1 MDVEDD
7 HPFGMELEDFFY
19 TNPAQTDP
27 HFQSKIYEKEEF
39 KRLTVVNPEKEKKT
53 SDGYFFHQEY
63 VHRYM
68 LNYDF
73 LILIWE
79 AGAGKT
85 IGALGAAERFR
96 QYSKRMN
103 QVSYPE
109 SYFKPVHTHIR
120 KAIILVKNQNLK
132 SVFKDT
138 LINVMNTGFT
148 KSTDIKNDGFY
159 HIYTYTEFYKY
170 AKEIVDK
177 VDTVKELNSSEKELL
192 NTEFRD
198 VMFIIDEAHTFSRA
212 ALSLKTTKNKKSR
225 KKIKKSKKKETTL
238 TYAKLYQTIKNV
250 IKIALNIK
258 VMFLTAT
265 PMIDR
270 IEEAIYLINL
280 LLAKSARE
288 MPTNKD
294 AYLYTGKRGEELS
307 LDLKMSPQKLA
318 QYFKGIIS
326 YTGVRYAGVE
336 IIESGEKLNVN
347 VTDRKIASGRSKKYF
362 ESRITRDITY
372 REDLSDLEGLEGEDE
387 EGDFLSTP
395 IIVEKCYMSGL
406 QLDAYID
413 EGEEGEEGEGED
425 DDEILDEKTKKAKSL
440 HVSTRHI
447 RNFVFPPVK
456 INAAPLYGSSAI
468 DLYQKKKLIKKKGN
482 TIDFSTPFIDQ
493 YLPEDEED
501 KIKELSCTFKRA
513 FEIIEDHLNNKPGV
527 IYVFFD
533 LLISGAMI
541 FESLMRVKFDF
552 ERYVHS
558 DLVEGLRKP
567 ERRLVYLTGE
577 SKNIQ
582 KTLDKVN
589 TSRNWNGDFI
599 KVVIGSKATSE
610 SYSIKNVTT
619 IIQME
624 PDWNFG
630 RSYQAIRRGIRKDGF
645 DNLKQKVREGVIKG
659 PIPVRIHKLCALIPV
674 DVISEGRASLRESAG
689 VSKNLVDGATVDSA
703 RYHLGL
709 EKDWKIKRM
718 EHSLRTAA
726 IDCEANRLVNI
737 DPKTKDY
744 SREALY
750 DISNY
755 RCDDMVSKTG
765 RIKKGRKSK
774 EKLSNIP
781 GTTWEERSPRDTK
794 SSWVLL
800 YSDEHYIEVK
810 EMILE
815 ELRNKGIVRT
825 ADLIDKVETIVK
837 DENVAATVIANILK
851 NQVVGKDRY
860 GFNKYVRESNSYIY
874 LSDYLLDQQEN
885 YNEIIYSSN
894 LTFSY
899 TQKLGD
905 YFDRIIR
912 KEIIDNIPK
921 WSPTKYKNEFES
933 GGLIQKTIIFEDA
946 LRRFALVIDSGGGL
960 KDLAPKYD
968 TLLRELDDYYIAIN
982 RPISRIDYV
991 SDRMFDRMPGE
1002 KHRGQRPQNKLNGEL
1017 YWLLDDT
1024 GDDWIKIKE
1033 KDKLKPKI
1041 GQLIYIHYA
1050 IIFTASAPAAGRG
1063 VKRFRDRLRILEP
1076 PYKEWKTVDSENNPV
1091 EQQTYENMVADHL
1104 LVLEDAYKKDI
1115 MGVTT
1120 TGRKKEY
1127 GPGWYFGLDLYSDRP
1142 LNRPQDKLLPAV
1154 YLTENPF
1161 TKKVRIMAPEWFR
1174 EKYSVKKAKAK
1185 SGVDKRKE
1193 ASGRELRTGFGL
1205 KELKTIYLYFR
1216 PEDRDIKYSKETY
1229 ESDIIVI
1236 MKDLGLITKMHN

>member
-1 MDVEDD
+1 
-7 HPFGMELEDFFY
+7 MELEDFFY
-19 TNPAQTDP
+19 TNPPQSDP

-39 KRLTVVNPEKEKKT
+39 KRLAVVDPEKEKKT

-96 QYSKRMN
+96 QYSKRMK
-103 QVSYPE
+103 QISYPE
-109 SYFKPVHTHIR
+109 SYFQPTHIHIR
-120 KAIILVKNQNLK
+120 KTIILVKNQNLK

-159 HIYTYTEFYKY
+159 HIFTYTEFYKY
-170 AKEIVDK
+170 AKEIVAR
-177 VDTVKELNSSEKELL
+177 VDTVEELNSSEKERL
-192 NTEFRD
+192 NAEFRD

-212 ALSLKTTKNKKSR
+212 AISLKTTKNKKS
-225 KKIKKSKKKETTL
+225 KKKTKKSKKKETTL
-238 TYAKLYQTIKNV
+238 TYADLYQTIKNV
-250 IKIALNIK
+250 IKIAQNIK
-258 VMFLTAT
+258 AMFLTAT

-280 LLAKSARE
+280 LLAKSDRE

-294 AYLYTGKRGEELS
+294 AYLYAGKRGEELS

-318 QYFKGIIS
+318 KYFKGIIS

-372 REDLSDLEGLEGEDE
+372 REDLSDIEGLEGENE
-387 EGDFLSTP
+387 EGDFLNTS

-406 QLDAYID
+406 QLVAYINEVEGGSDKKKNED
-413 EGEEGEEGEGED
+413 EDED
-425 DDEILDEKTKKAKSL
+425 DDEIIDEKTKKAKSL
-440 HVSTRHI
+440 HVGTRHI
-447 RNFVFPPVK
+447 RNFVFPDPDN
-456 INAAPLYGSSAI
+456 IEAMPLYGNQAI
-468 DLYQKKKLIKKKGN
+468 VLYQKKRLIKKKGIN
-482 TIDFSTPFIDQ
+482 IDFGAAFIDR
-493 YLPEDEED
+493 YLPEDKKD
-501 KIKELSCTFKRA
+501 KLEELSCTFKRA
-513 FEIIEDHLNNKPGV
+513 FEIVEDHLNNKPGV
-527 IYVFFD
+527 IYIFFD

-552 ERYVHS
+552 ERYVHRES
-558 DLVEGLRKP
+558 VEGLRKP
-567 ERRLVYLTGE
+567 VKRLVYLTGE
-577 SKNIQ
+577 STNIQ
-582 KTLDKVN
+582 ITLDQVN

-674 DVISEGRASLRESAG
+674 DVRSERRAG
-689 VSKNLVDGATVDSA
+689 VSKNLVDGTTVDSA

-755 RCDDMVSKTG
+755 RCDDVVATSK
-765 RIKKGRKSK
+765 IKKERRGK

-781 GTTWEERSPRDTK
+781 PQVYDTK

-800 YSDEHYIEVK
+800 YSDEHYTEVK

-899 TQKLGD
+899 TRKLGD

-921 WSPTKYKNEFES
+921 WSPTKYKSEFES

-982 RPISRIDYV
+982 RPISRIDHV

-1002 KHRGQRPQNKLNGEL
+1002 KHRGQRPQNKLNSEL
-1017 YWLLDDT
+1017 YWLLDDI
-1024 GDDWIKIKE
+1024 GDDWTKIKE
-1033 KDKLKPKI
+1033 KDKQKPKI

-1104 LVLEDAYKKDI
+1104 LVLEDAYKEDI
-1115 MGVTT
+1115 ISVTT
-1120 TGRKKEY
+1120 VGRKKEY
-1127 GPGWYFGLDLYSDRP
+1127 GPGWYFGLEQYSDRP
-1142 LNRPQDKLLPAV
+1142 LTKPQDKLWSAV

-1185 SGVDKRKE
+1185 SGIDKRKE

-1205 KELKTIYLYFR
+1205 KELKIIYLYFR

-1229 ESDIIVI
+1229 ENDIIVI